1 MGWTCTL
8 IKRVDKKFQNRVE
21 GFWRT
26 CGGLKPDW
34 RTWRTKYLIGG
45 RPPHWRTLVS
55 YDHGADHHI
64 AILLGH
70 VYSLKIDLAFYKYQV
85 KQLLT

>member
-1 MGWTCTL
+1 M
-8 IKRVDKKFQNRVE
+8 
-21 GFWRT
+21 
-26 CGGLKPDW
+26 
-34 RTWRTKYLIGG
+34 
-45 RPPHWRTLVS
+45 S

-64 AILLGH
+64 AVELGH